1 MVDRDLLRQAQEQ
14 NRLRG
19 AEHRRLGPC
28 PGGAFVI
35 LLAGRIDSRILKDA
49 KRLKMTRKELVSFM
63 KFLKLT
69 DNGKTV
75 TIHNRKKRHTEVAE
89 FLGLSFDTSFKCLG

>member
-1 MVDRDLLRQAQEQ
+1 MLKNRIDFEALNIDDWALAQ
-14 NRLRG
+14 G
-19 AEHRRLGPC
+19 V
-28 PGGAFVI
+28 AFVM

-49 KRLKMTRKELVSFM
+49 KKLKMTRKELVSFM

-89 FLGLSFDTSFKCLG
+89 LLGLSFDTSLKCLG

>member
-1 MVDRDLLRQAQEQ
+1 MVVV
-14 NRLRG
+14 N
-19 AEHRRLGPC
+19 
-28 PGGAFVI
+28 
-35 LLAGRIDSRILKDA
+35 
-49 KRLKMTRKELVSFM
+49 KMTRKELVSFM

-89 FLGLSFDTSFKCLG
+89 LLGLSFDTTLKCLG